1 MTFNEIEKEYWET
14 FDINQGTD
22 KINGYPVIKINDT
35 YSRPATVEDFES
47 FLKQSFIKYLQNEVK
62 DAENKIRFIG
72 GETYCVFCKLH
83 RAAGECN
90 CRNFPFRFFLCDG
103 WNEAKIDQIT
113 HLQAQI
119 KELEVS

>member
-1 MTFNEIEKEYWET
+1 MTYEQIEKE
-14 FDINQGTD
+14 FDEYFKGNILDN
-22 KINGYPVIKINDT
+22 KLHCN
-35 YSRPATVEDFES
+35 TVYVKS
-47 FLKQSFIKYLQNEVK
+47 FLKQSFIKYLQSEVK

-90 CRNFPFRFFLCDG
+90 CDG

-113 HLQAQI
+113 HITNQI
-119 KELEVS
+119 KELEV